1 MKSVVSRCGVACG
14 ALSVV
19 SMSWIDATVPD
30 CERRSY
36 ALASTNVGEP
46 FPALTIYY
54 NAAKFVAQEL
64 TPQVRAMVK
73 RKTAVRSTPFE
84 FMPSKFRVK
93 SVGGDLQK

>member
-1 MKSVVSRCGVACG
+1 M
-14 ALSVV
+14 
-19 SMSWIDATVPD
+19 
-30 CERRSY
+30 
-36 ALASTNVGEP
+36 ASTNVGEP

-84 FMPSKFRVK
+84 FMPTKFRVK
-93 SVGGDLQK
+93 SVGGYLQK